1 MAARL
6 WMNVS
11 LNRQT
16 AVNKKGQTMNAI
28 FDRLILTWAAI
39 GLLFAGAGPARAEI
53 MTNVDISSQANF
65 TWGGA
70 SAVPG
75 EAIVIRLPGA
85 PTGPTTLGGIP
96 FNITSNVDGN
106 QAWNGVVAAASQSGL
121 GTVSV
126 TFNTSVYGATDIY
139 TLINTFAGQPGPNS
153 YVALIFTGSAG
164 AVYEKDFIS
173 NVDIRDYNN
182 DGWTNAING
191 TTTTNVFNVPVD
203 NWGLPGRLDMQHI
216 ILPIAFETQT
226 LQQIELVDSGSSI
239 LFQRAVLDGITIGSA
254 SLSAV
259 PEPSSFALLGLGGI
273 GLTIGAYCRR
283 RSFCS
288 V

>member
-1 MAARL
+1 
-6 WMNVS
+6 MNVS
-11 LNRQT
+11 LNRRT
-16 AVNKKGQTMNAI
+16 AGKKKGQTMNAI
-28 FDRLILTWAAI
+28 FDRLILTWVAT
-39 GLLFAGAGPARAEI
+39 GLLFACAGPARAEI

-75 EAIVIRLPGA
+75 EATVIRLPGA
-85 PTGPTTLGGIP
+85 PIGPTTLGGIP
-96 FNITSNVDGN
+96 FNITSNVGGN
-106 QAWNGVVAAASQSGL
+106 QAWNGVVAAASQGGL
-121 GTVSV
+121 GNVSV
-126 TFNTSVYGATDIY
+126 TFNTNVYGATDVY

-164 AVYEKDFIS
+164 AVYEKDLIS

-182 DGWTNAING
+182 DGWTNTING

-216 ILPIAFETQT
+216 ILPTAFETQT

-239 LFQRAVLDGITIGSA
+239 LFQRAVLDGITIGSIPP
-254 SLSAV
+254 SAV
-259 PEPSSFALLGLGGI
+259 PEPSTFALLSLGGI
-273 GLTIGAYCRR
+273 GLLIIDLRR
-283 RSFCS
+283 RTSFSS
-288 V
+288 VSRA